1 MSNPAMSPTPVPPPS
16 TALSLDEQIDQRLTE
31 LEIKAAF
38 TEDLVDE
45 LNRTVVRQQQQID
58 MLVRELLQV
67 RDQAES
73 AQAQPAFRS
82 LRDELPPHY

>member
-1 MSNPAMSPTPVPPPS
+1 MSNPAMSATPVPPPS
-16 TALSLDEQIDQRLTE
+16 SFTPSLEAQVDQRLTE

-38 TEDLVDE
+38 TEDLVEE
-45 LNRTVVRQQQQID
+45 LNRTIVRQQQQID
-58 MLVRELLQV
+58 MLVRELLQL

-73 AQAQPAFRS
+73 AQPAFRS